1 MPEGGW
7 DGGRWLRWLHWGGRG
22 QPYGDGDTRQRQ
34 EVSSHWRRN
43 IPGTGS
49 VRASGLEHPLLVPG
63 HVVAAGPA
71 GEKAEGRPLWALTAG
86 GRFRVL
92 SRGAT

>member
-1 MPEGGW
+1 MGGVSLMEIVTH
-7 DGGRWLRWLHWGGRG
+7 DKGLE
-22 QPYGDGDTRQRQ
+22 Q

-43 IPGTGS
+43 IPGTGG

-71 GEKAEGRPLWALTAG
+71 GEKAEGRTLWAHC
-86 GRFRVL
+86 RWCV
-92 SRGAT
+92 